1 MTLVRYDTNVFDL
14 DDIYGLDLYDSGD
27 LHNLRVIIRDGKD
40 SFVMKF
46 DSGDAARRVFD
57 SLCEE
62 LDVQE
67 LLSPE
72 SSESTQPPSSSGAV
86 H

>member
-14 DDIYGLDLYDSGD
+14 DDIYGLDLYEAGD

-40 SFVMKF
+40 SFVMKS
-46 DSGDAARRVFD
+46 DSGDAARRVFA

-62 LDVQE
+62 LDVRE
-67 LLSPE
+67 LCTAASDE
-72 SSESTQPPSSSGAV
+72 SIQTDSSGESI
-86 H
+86 